1 MKDKTF
7 LMIPGPTPVPESV
20 MMEIAKHPIGHRST
34 EFSKILEM
42 GKYFSKWSASF
53 IFEISTSEAATAN
66 VITAAHSS

>member
-1 MKDKTF
+1 MFIIITFEIKGDPKT
-7 LMIPGPTPVPESV
+7 
-20 MMEIAKHPIGHRST
+20 RN